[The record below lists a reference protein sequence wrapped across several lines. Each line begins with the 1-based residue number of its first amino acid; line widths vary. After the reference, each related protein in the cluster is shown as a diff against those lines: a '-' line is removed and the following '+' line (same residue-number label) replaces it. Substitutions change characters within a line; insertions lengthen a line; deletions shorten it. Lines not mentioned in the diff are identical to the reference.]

1 MCVTQSNSASVQ
13 SRGPKQRRR
22 GASCGLLGRQFAAL
36 LGLVQL
42 CVFEPRR
49 HTQSQP
55 DIIINQTGKS
65 VVSSSPLRI
74 PNTSQSLS
82 SLSSESLLDSD
93 DESPQSESLS
103 LSFRANLEYAM
114 LIRTRKRP
122 GGWIKTER
130 ERRVFRSLKWESEMG
145 EKKRKVYSG

>member
-1 MCVTQSNSASVQ
+1 MAQSNSASVQ

-42 CVFEPRR
+42 CMFEPRR

-130 ERRVFRSLKWESEMG
+130 RRRMFRSLKWESKMG
-145 EKKRKVYSG
+145 EKKRSVSW